1 MARWCGAAVAAVMMA
16 GLVVSATGTAQD
28 KGPTAKDVMKAVA
41 GKTGLCAKCNAAGK
55 AGNWDDAQKLAKQ
68 LNECGVAFTK
78 SPCPR
83 GDGKS
88 WEKLTAEFCAQTAA
102 INKAAEA
109 KDSEAFAKAI
119 KTFVGSCEGC
129 HTAHKAKK

>member
-1 MARWCGAAVAAVMMA
+1 MARWYGAAAAAVAMA
-16 GLVVSATGTAQD
+16 ALVLTGLGTAQD
-28 KGPTAKDVMKAVA
+28 KGPAAKDVMKAIA

-55 AGNWDDAQKLAKQ
+55 AGNWEDAQKLAKQ

-83 GDGKS
+83 GDAKS
-88 WEKLTAEFCAQTAA
+88 WEMLTKAFSENTAA

-109 KDSEAFAKAI
+109 KDSEGFAKAI
-119 KTFVGSCEGC
+119 KTFVGACEAC